1 MVQIAKER
9 IVLLMQQADRA
20 ALGGDV
26 ELADRYV
33 DMARR
38 IGMRYNVRVTS
49 AFRRRFCRA
58 CYGYLHPG
66 VTART
71 RLSRGRVVTTCL
83 RCGHVSRIPLE
94 PLTAPEETTP
104 GGRSDDEDPEGDG

>member
-1 MVQIAKER
+1 ME
-9 IVLLMQQADRA
+9 M
-20 ALGGDV
+20 
-26 ELADRYV
+26 ADRYV

-38 IGMRYNVRVTS
+38 IGMRYNVRVTR

-58 CYGYLHPG
+58 CYGYLQPG

-71 RLSRGRVVTTCL
+71 RLNRGRLVTTCL

-94 PLTAPEETTP
+94 PLEVPDEAPSE
-104 GGRSDDEDPEGDG
+104 GRSDSEDDEGDG